1 MKEGFREGFYE
12 EFLKKQGEILHGD
25 DAELDLNDAIL
36 NRVEI
41 LDTGIKQL
49 EKELVELKSEYDKK
63 FKNLPETDEGW
74 KEFTELQEKMDGKNK
89 AVVSLNEEV
98 DELFAKLPKDDET
111 LDKKIKKLGEELA
124 FRYFSKN

>member
-49 EKELVELKSEYDKK
+49 EKELAELKSEYDKK

-74 KEFTELQEKMDGKNK
+74 KEFTELQEKIDGKNK